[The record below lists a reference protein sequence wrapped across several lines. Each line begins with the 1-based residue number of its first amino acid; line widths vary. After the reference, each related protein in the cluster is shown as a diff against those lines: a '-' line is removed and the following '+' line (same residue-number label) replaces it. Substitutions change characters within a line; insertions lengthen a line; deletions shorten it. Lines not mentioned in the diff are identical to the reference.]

1 MNAFEIALLSV
12 VVFLVYISLDLLKTT
27 KTQINLMI
35 QCNNRNLFL
44 LLMAKNLK

>member
-27 KTQINLMI
+27 KTSN
-35 QCNNRNLFL
+35 
-44 LLMAKNLK
+44 